1 MLLNDL
7 QVNATQFLIE
17 GISDFANTSVNL
29 EFEKQKKTFFQ
40 RGIGYLT
47 SLSKHGFEHRLPG
60 LMAVSQQT
68 VFRAQFS
75 QVPVYILGL

>member
-29 EFEKQKKTFFQ
+29 EFEKQKKKKNF
-40 RGIGYLT
+40 
-47 SLSKHGFEHRLPG
+47 LPERNW
-60 LMAVSQQT
+60 LLN
-68 VFRAQFS
+68 FS
-75 QVPVYILGL
+75 I

>member
-29 EFEKQKKTFFQ
+29 EFEKQKKKNK
-40 RGIGYLT
+40 
-47 SLSKHGFEHRLPG
+47 LSSREEL
-60 LMAVSQQT
+60 VT
-68 VFRAQFS
+68 
-75 QVPVYILGL
+75 